1 MYKKGIFSKLKIH
14 VLLLSILL
22 VFDQQKNTGRLTK
35 NAKLN
40 KQNNTLP
47 NKPPKTF
54 NGNYSFKIRTATI
67 SVIYCATSTNVVN
80 QLKNYKNF
88 YYKKFNLKKNE
99 KKDI

>member
-22 VFDQQKNTGRLTK
+22 VFDQQKNTDRLTK

-47 NKPPKTF
+47 NK
-54 NGNYSFKIRTATI
+54 TA
-67 SVIYCATSTNVVN
+67 
-80 QLKNYKNF
+80 
-88 YYKKFNLKKNE
+88 
-99 KKDI
+99 